1 MNAVTGKP
9 WKGLLALLIVWEAG
23 QFLSGSRW
31 ARPHLACNCLVLV
44 EFKHEAILDIRDK
57 VSETCHK
64 CST

>member
-31 ARPHLACNCLVLV
+31 RGLIWRAIALSWSGSNTKPFWTYATRCRKPVINVLP
-44 EFKHEAILDIRDK
+44 
-57 VSETCHK
+57 
-64 CST
+64 